1 MAPYAY
7 KYNDIFDDYVPTR
20 TANRATYGN
29 TAPRNNAAPARN
41 PSQQRPPQRQA
52 QQPKLTRVE
61 GTKKQGILSKNR
73 TFKLFMIQ
81 TSIVLALFLSIGIM
95 AVASRA
101 ELNSAKAKLETL
113 ESDYQLCLEQNNALK
128 FQLDEATKGIN
139 IDKIATEQLGL
150 IKVPEKKTRQV
161 RISDYS

>member
-20 TANRATYGN
+20 TAGRTQYGN
-29 TAPRNNAAPARN
+29 TAPRANAAPDRR
-41 PSQQRPPQRQA
+41 STQHRPPQRKE
-52 QQPKLTRVE
+52 QPKLTRVE
-61 GTKKQGILSKNR
+61 GTKKQGILAKNR

-81 TSIVLALFLSIGIM
+81 TSIVLALFLSVGIM
-95 AVASRA
+95 AIASKA
-101 ELNSAKAKLETL
+101 ELNSAKSRLETL
-113 ESDYQLCLEQNNALK
+113 ESEYQLCLEQNNTLK